1 MTKGEMGAQ
10 RETPLRAELRE
21 SLDSKIWSE
30 VVHGARVVLIFQTIV
45 REDRLHSNVSN
56 FSSYESL
63 NIEC

>member
-1 MTKGEMGAQ
+1 MPQ

-21 SLDSKIWSE
+21 SKLVWTQKFGQRVSMAC
-30 VVHGARVVLIFQTIV
+30 GADFVCQTIA

-63 NIEC
+63 KIEC